1 MVTTSIERGGAGAA
15 TSVTPRNAAVPGADS
30 RSDLGSGRGATRSHR
45 RRTGSIEQEIW
56 TALAAVPDPEIPAVS
71 VVEMGMIREVQVDD
85 SRATV
90 VVLPTF
96 TGCPA
101 IPVIERDI
109 ASAVGALEEIEDVVV
124 ETSFDPPWTSD
135 RISELGRK
143 KLESFGLAPPTGTGP
158 VLITEIGLPKVAR
171 CPFCGS
177 TKTRNENPFGP
188 TPCRA
193 LYYCESCRNPFEQFK
208 PV

>member
-1 MVTTSIERGGAGAA
+1 MVSVAIGTIEER
-15 TSVTPRNAAVPGADS
+15 VW
-30 RSDLGSGRGATRSHR
+30 
-45 RRTGSIEQEIW
+45 E
-56 TALAAVPDPEIPAVS
+56 ALAGVLDPEIPAVS
-71 VVEMGMIREVQVDD
+71 VVDMGMIRDVSVDD
-85 SRATV
+85 GVASV

-101 IPVIERDI
+101 IPVIERDV
-109 ASAVGALEEIEDVVV
+109 ADAVAAV
-124 ETSFDPPWTSD
+124 EGVAGVRVTTSFEPPWTDD
-135 RISELGRK
+135 RITEDGRR
-143 KLESFGLAPPTGTGP
+143 KLKEFGLAPPTGKGP
-158 VLITEIGLPKVAR
+158 VLITEIGLPVVAR

-177 TKTRNENPFGP
+177 ADTRAENPFGP